1 MSYKEIA
8 ALIASI
14 AEALGC
20 EYHYYDEGEKDVI
33 KTPYLLFDYPDRDD
47 MRADDRNYAKIQRLN
62 IEYDSKTKDIEAEQ
76 KIEDLLDAA
85 DLSYTK
91 EDTRYE
97 GHDAYGVMYSM
108 EVIINA

>member
-1 MSYKEIA
+1 MSYEDIA

-20 EYHYYDEGEKDVI
+20 DYHYYDEGEKDVI

-47 MRADDRNYAKIQRLN
+47 FKADDHNYAKVQRLN
-62 IEYDSKTKDIEAEQ
+62 IEYDSKRKDIDAEL
-76 KIEDLLDAA
+76 KIENLLDAA
-85 DLSYTK
+85 DLPYTK

-108 EVIINA
+108 EVIING